1 LGGRRLIGAGLAL
14 IILICSALSA
24 STWLTFGHTWDEPE
38 HLAAGLEL
46 LDRGKYEYD
55 TEHPPI
61 ARAFLALGPYLAGAH
76 SFGTPPPDGVQEG
89 VDILYD
95 GGHYDR
101 TLRLARLGALPF
113 LVVLILAMWLWGRRV
128 NASVG
133 EAFLAVVL
141 LVSVPPILGHAA
153 LAALDVPGTA
163 TTLLALY
170 TLQRWLL
177 SRQWR
182 DAVWFGLATGVAF
195 GTKLSAVPFI
205 VLGMMAL
212 VGVRAVVAARGARAG
227 AGPAALDTGPVARGA
242 GPLAQPLV
250 AQWAGRHPAAVR
262 LSWRHRVT
270 GLILA
275 LVAGAVA
282 IILAYGP
289 RSIELTTLPT
299 RFAWTLDYLFKGNGV
314 AAAALTHLWL
324 PQGLWAFAEGIVA
337 LKAHNDTGHLSF
349 LLGQYQAGGW
359 WYFYLVDLA
368 VKTPLPLLATGP
380 IGLFVL
386 ARDGW
391 RERDVW
397 RIAPVVLFL
406 AVLVFASFFSRINI
420 GIRHVLILYP
430 FMAMGGACLLARV
443 WHWGRAPGTAAAARA
458 LVVALVA
465 WQLSTLYTAYPDY
478 FPYFNETVSHPDHV
492 LVDSDLDWSQD
503 LRRLERRLAQLK
515 VPSIHLAYSGT
526 ADLSKEPLPPYTL
539 LPGRQPVTGWVAITA
554 LTREHEPAR
563 WVWLDAYK
571 PIERVGKTIDLYF
584 IEGMPG
590 TGATP
595 AAGAR
600 SVPAPADANNKTS
613 NTTGRE

>member
-1 LGGRRLIGAGLAL
+1 LSRRRPIGAGLAL
-14 IILICSALSA
+14 VILIGSALSA

-46 LDRGKYEYD
+46 LDRGQYEYD

-61 ARAFLALGPYLAGAH
+61 ARALLALGPYLSGVH

-113 LVVLILAMWLWGRRV
+113 LAMLILAMWLWARRI
-128 NASVG
+128 ARSDA

-170 TLQRWLL
+170 ALQRWLL
-177 SRQWR
+177 SGRWQ
-182 DAVWFGLATGVAF
+182 DAVWFGLTAGMAF
-195 GTKLSAVPFI
+195 GTKLSAVPFV
-205 VLGMMAL
+205 VLGLVVLGAVRWM
-212 VGVRAVVAARGARAG
+212 VGVAQVRGVAALG
-227 AGPAALDTGPVARGA
+227 AGPAARGA
-242 GPLAQPLV
+242 APVTPGAEPGAAAGAGGWLA
-250 AQWAGRHPAAVR
+250 G
-262 LSWRHRVT
+262 
-270 GLILA
+270 LA
-275 LVAGAVA
+275 LALLVGAIT

-289 RSIELTTLPT
+289 RALEFTTLPT
-299 RFAWTLDYLFKGNGV
+299 RFAWTLSYLFKDAS
-314 AAAALTHLWL
+314 AAPSILTHLWL

-368 VKTPLPLLATGP
+368 VKTPLPLLAAGP
-380 IGLFVL
+380 VGMVLL

-391 RERDVW
+391 RERDAW
-397 RIAPVVLFL
+397 RMAPVVLFL
-406 AVLVFASFFSRINI
+406 TVLGFASFFSRINI

-430 FMAMGGACLLARV
+430 FMAMGGAYLLARV
-443 WHWGRAPGTAAAARA
+443 WRGLGKATVARRA

-465 WQLSTLYTAYPDY
+465 WQLSALYTAYPDY
-478 FPYFNETVSHPDHV
+478 FPYFNETVSNPDHV

-503 LRRLERRLAQLK
+503 LKRLERRLSELK
-515 VPSIHLAYSGT
+515 VPAIHLAYSGT
-526 ADLSKEPLPPYTL
+526 ADLAREPLPPYTL

-563 WVWLDAYK
+563 WAWLDAYK
-571 PIERVGKTIDLYF
+571 PVERVGKTIDLYF
-584 IEGMPG
+584 I
-590 TGATP
+590 P
-595 AAGAR
+595 AAAGQSAP
-600 SVPAPADANNKTS
+600 VPADASSKKPS
-613 NTTGRE
+613 TTGLE